1 MQKPISPP
9 EFAKPDS
16 ASLRSV
22 FARTASGSVV
32 YVGIALSIY
41 LLFELFG
48 IIDGLI
54 PALIAH
60 AIACL
65 PFCLFLY
72 SADEL
77 LCKTDSAE
85 PADDVDPDGARTLH
99 GIYRLRFWARCA
111 ISLSAGALGAFI
123 LKSLI
128 GVTEVAIFFI
138 LGVALLMGNLILT
151 LLSYEIFFYIV
162 FGVLTS
168 VVSIGSFSLINA
180 LFVRALGAN
189 YLGGYGW
196 LIPQTISFVGA
207 VLFGFLT
214 NRKYVFVSS
223 GNIWRELIKF
233 AGSRMITTLVLEYGG
248 MFVMSN
254 LLSMNEDV
262 AKIIAAFLVVIVNYF
277 ISKFMIFNL
286 EERR

>member
-16 ASLRSV
+16 VSLRGV
-22 FARTASGSVV
+22 FARTASGSLV

-41 LLFELFG
+41 LFFELFG
-48 IIDGLI
+48 TVAGMI
-54 PALIAH
+54 PVLIAH
-60 AIACL
+60 TIGCL

-72 SADEL
+72 AADEL
-77 LCKTDSAE
+77 ICKTESTD
-85 PADDVDPDGARTLH
+85 PDDDVDPDGGRTLH
-99 GIYRLRFWARCA
+99 GIYRLRFWTRCA
-111 ISLSAGALGAFI
+111 ISVSAGALGAFI

-128 GVTEVAIFFI
+128 GVTEVTMFFI
-138 LGVALLMGNLILT
+138 LGVALLLGNIILT

-168 VVSIGSFSLINA
+168 VVSIGSFSLVNA
-180 LFVRALGAN
+180 IFVRTLGAS

-223 GNIWRELIKF
+223 GNFRRELIRF

-254 LLSMNEDV
+254 LLFMNEDV